1 MDHHDVYKSLRY
13 KFSRSA
19 GWNNFLPDQKYNEF
33 SLCKFSGDIMT
44 DEDPINDEELE
55 DAGVEGEEDAE
66 DVDEPID
73 SDEASYAGAA
83 VKATES
89 EALEDFS
96 IASRQKIRDE
106 IEDQIAAFLAR
117 GGKINEVAPNVTADP
132 PKKPTPDYGGRP
144 I

>member
-1 MDHHDVYKSLRY
+1 
-13 KFSRSA
+13 
-19 GWNNFLPDQKYNEF
+19 
-33 SLCKFSGDIMT
+33 MT

-55 DAGVEGEEDAE
+55 EAGVEGEDDAE
-66 DVDEPID
+66 DADEPID
-73 SDEASYAGAA
+73 SDEASYVGSASK
-83 VKATES
+83 VSES

-96 IASRQKIRDE
+96 IASRQKVRDE